1 MAHDSKSVVWYRL
14 YNYGQFPVILFV
26 TLAMIRYSFG
36 YSTHPG
42 VHVAISTALIDVLM
56 LRMAN
61 RWNIV
66 NIGCA
71 VVLNF
76 FALFVILFGTDLL
89 ELKVAGWYVLCSLLI
104 TLTNINIKR

>member
-1 MAHDSKSVVWYRL
+1 
-14 YNYGQFPVILFV
+14 
-26 TLAMIRYSFG
+26 MIRYSFG

-56 LRMAN
+56 LRMAK

-66 NIGCA
+66 NIATA

-76 FALFVILFGTDLL
+76 FALFVILFGGDLL
-89 ELKVAGWYVLCSLLI
+89 ELKVAGWYVLCALLI
-104 TLTNINIKR
+104 TLTNINTGR